1 MSDLAGATGAAARA
15 VDVLLRA
22 MGGRAVM
29 LRLPA
34 PAVPGDVTEQLG
46 AAVPDFRDVP
56 LAPVVFRKA
65 RATLAEGKP
74 AKYELLV
81 SATVVEAIVGSLAFA
96 SASLL
101 FATAYG
107 VLVDEELLEIA
118 AAADEQVFGQPY
130 VFRLELLGPLAETV

>member
-1 MSDLAGATGAAARA
+1 MSDLVSATGSAARA
-15 VDVLLRA
+15 ADVLLRA
-22 MGGRAVM
+22 MGGRTVM

-46 AAVPDFRDVP
+46 AAMPIFRDVP

-65 RATLAEGKP
+65 RATLAEGKT
-74 AKYELLV
+74 AKSELLV

-107 VLVDEELLEIA
+107 VLVDEELLEIVA
-118 AAADEQVFGQPY
+118 VAEEQAFGQSY
-130 VFRLELLGPLAETV
+130 VYRLIVLGAPARIV